1 MLVQQVAEY
10 MRRESAKVIVGQD
23 DGWMQLVIAFL
34 TGGHVLLEGVPGTAK
49 TLMAKTLAHLVQ
61 AEFKRVQ
68 FTPDLMPSDVMGTTI
83 YEMTKG
89 EFTLRKGPI
98 FTQILLGDEINRA
111 PAKTQASLLEAMEE
125 LQVTIDGNTM
135 KLPDPFFVIA
145 TQNPMEY
152 EGTYPLPEAQLD
164 RFLFKVLIGY
174 SPPEIEQEVL
184 RRYNN
189 GFNAR
194 DLSSADLKAAVTPD
208 TIVKCRKEI
217 GQLRVEDGIIS
228 YINNIA
234 QESRR
239 SPDLLLGGSPR
250 ASISLLTAAKTF
262 AAMQGRNYVLPDDVK
277 FLVRPVYRHR
287 IILKPEAEIEGLTAD
302 SVMTRILARVEVPR

>member
-217 GQLRVEDGIIS
+217 GQLRVEDG
-228 YINNIA
+228 
-234 QESRR
+234 
-239 SPDLLLGGSPR
+239 
-250 ASISLLTAAKTF
+250 
-262 AAMQGRNYVLPDDVK
+262 
-277 FLVRPVYRHR
+277 
-287 IILKPEAEIEGLTAD
+287 
-302 SVMTRILARVEVPR
+302 